1 MEYRLKPILNW
12 LKITDMLEDTDGY
25 RLVTTFVEKSRLPA
39 GARLPVERALAAHL
53 GISRAALRKGLGR
66 LEAEGRIWR
75 HVGQGTFIG
84 PRPLQEPRGLKLL
97 TGMASPAEVMEA
109 RRILEPAL
117 TRLAAYRA
125 TLAQIEEMEHCLRKG
140 AAASTTR
147 TFELWD
153 SALHLAIAKASQSKV
168 LLAFFDAVNA
178 LRDSEAWGKMK
189 EATLTPPRRRH
200 HSRFHNAIVNAIRD
214 RDGAKAE
221 ALARQHLDHIS
232 QDLESAAG
240 FHGKE

>member
-1 MEYRLKPILNW
+1 
-12 LKITDMLEDTDGY
+12 MLRNPEGY
-25 RLVTTFVEKSRLPA
+25 QLIARFVEEGGLPA
-39 GARLPVERALAAHL
+39 GARLPAERALATRL
-53 GISRAALRKGLGR
+53 GISRTALRKGLGQ

-75 HVGQGTFIG
+75 HVGQGTFVG
-84 PRPLQEPRGLKLL
+84 PRPLQELRGLKLL
-97 TGMASPAEVMEA
+97 TRMASPAEVMEA

-117 TRLAAYRA
+117 TRLAAYRG

-140 AAASTTR
+140 AAASTIH

-153 SALHLAIAKASQSKV
+153 SALHRAIAKASQSKV
-168 LLAFFDAVNA
+168 LLALFDAVNA

-200 HSRFHNAIVNAIRD
+200 HTRAHEAIVNAIRD

-240 FHGKE
+240 FHWKD